1 MLVRSASLLFA
12 AIAAL
17 LLLAAT
23 AGCTGGGEPEPTASP
38 AAAGTTSPAPTPT
51 PTGAATISPTVTAS
65 PSPPVAVT
73 PARIARATATP
84 RPAGLV
90 NISFGPHTLTEG
102 AYEYS
107 LDPRRSLFFWVPPGL
122 RVRVG
127 VQILSETEPGHPGTY
142 GLLLEDLDSNL
153 WIIYSLLNGGP
164 EQHSNSL
171 ATRAVDELSPQRELF
186 RTLVGTVRVGSS
198 VWVDRTG
205 RLSRPPPSTANWWV
219 RAGVVGRRRAAEA
232 TALPRDVSGWQF
244 TERWLNA
251 GVYRFALNPDQR
263 PLIFQVPAGLRLAVR
278 FTGPMP
284 GPPGHWCAGLRLV
297 EMRVEPTTVLTLSAL
312 CLDIHQAV
320 ELSRTIHE
328 KSDTA
333 EYRFNRLVASLRLG
347 PLPSDE
353 ALSHCNPVIDASYGY
368 QILTGGK
375 TYLRRLGTGEPP
387 PFVTF
392 DVPARVTLGSVF
404 EAEPDGSR
412 TYGRLHLKEV
422 TSGSRLVINLAK
434 GAEHARELLP
444 VPEPYDVDVGA
455 AFDQILA
462 SLRFDGL
469 PSIPGCP
476 TPVVPSLAQTLGAGV
491 YRYHMD
497 PELYSG
503 SAGLPDIILEVPA
516 GLQLKVSLDD
526 ELATGFGLRLTHVE
540 AGSWL
545 CLDAELLVECGRSV
559 RPNTAH
565 VGPLFDQIAESL
577 RLGTL
582 R

>member
-1 MLVRSASLLFA
+1 MAELW
-12 AIAAL
+12 
-17 LLLAAT
+17 
-23 AGCTGGGEPEPTASP
+23 
-38 AAAGTTSPAPTPT
+38 
-51 PTGAATISPTVTAS
+51 
-65 PSPPVAVT
+65 
-73 PARIARATATP
+73 AR
-84 RPAGLV
+84 
-90 NISFGPHTLTEG
+90 
-102 AYEYS
+102 
-107 LDPRRSLFFWVPPGL
+107 
-122 RVRVG
+122 
-127 VQILSETEPGHPGTY
+127 
-142 GLLLEDLDSNL
+142 
-153 WIIYSLLNGGP
+153 
-164 EQHSNSL
+164 
-171 ATRAVDELSPQRELF
+171 RE
-186 RTLVGTVRVGSS
+186 
-198 VWVDRTG
+198 
-205 RLSRPPPSTANWWV
+205 
-219 RAGVVGRRRAAEA
+219 AAEA
-232 TALPRDVSGWQF
+232 AAPPIDISGWQF
-244 TERWLNA
+244 TKRWLNA
-251 GVYRFALNPDQR
+251 GSYQLALNPDEQ
-263 PLIFQVPAGLRLAVR
+263 PLIFEVPAGLLLNVT
-278 FTGPMP
+278 FTGSMLDAPDR
-284 GPPGHWCAGLRLV
+284 WCPGLRLV
-297 EMRVEPTTVLTLSAL
+297 EIVRDRLAVLWGSVL

-392 DVPARVTLGSVF
+392 DVPASVTLGSVF

-497 PELYSG
+497 PELYRG

-526 ELATGFGLRLTHVE
+526 ELVTGFGLRLTHVE
-540 AGSWL
+540 TGSWL
-545 CLDAELLVECGRSV
+545 CLDAELLAECGRSIT
-559 RPNTAH
+559 PSTAH
-565 VGPLFDQIAESL
+565 VGPLFDAIAESL
-577 RLGTL
+577 RLGRL
-582 R
+582 PRGP